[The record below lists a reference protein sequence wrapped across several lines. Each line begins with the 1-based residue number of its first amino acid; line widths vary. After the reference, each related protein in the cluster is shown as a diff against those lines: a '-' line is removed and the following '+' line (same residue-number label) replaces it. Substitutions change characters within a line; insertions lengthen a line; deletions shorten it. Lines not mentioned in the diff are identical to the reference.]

1 MQQAL
6 CLYGTRAAEKL
17 RGERQFCRRV
27 SVFIRTSP
35 HAVNE
40 VFYGNSAG
48 EKLTLPTQN
57 TRDVIGMT
65 IPCSIASGSK
75 VAST

>member
-6 CLYGTRAAEKL
+6 CLYATRTAEKL

-27 SVFIRTSP
+27 SVFICTSP

-40 VFYGNSAG
+40 VFYGNSA
-48 EKLTLPTQN
+48 EKKLTLPT
-57 TRDVIGMT
+57 
-65 IPCSIASGSK
+65 
-75 VAST
+75 

>member
-6 CLYGTRAAEKL
+6 CLYATRAAEKL
-17 RGERQFCRRV
+17 RGEWQFCRRV
-27 SVFIRTSP
+27 SVFIRTAP

-40 VFYGNSAG
+40 VIYGNSAG
-48 EKLTLPTQN
+48 EKLTLPTQG
-57 TRDVIGMT
+57 TRDIIGMAM
-65 IPCSIASGSK
+65 PCSITSGSK